1 MELAYFT
8 DVCDR
13 NELLFKPRLFQL
25 FSLSQPKLI
34 LRYSYAGGKQE
45 FLLSAAMEGPIDDL
59 PVSII
64 VVNLSA
70 AIPA

>member
-1 MELAYFT
+1 MYVTEINFCLNHGYFS
-8 DVCDR
+8 
-13 NELLFKPRLFQL
+13 
-25 FSLSQPKLI
+25 FSVSQPKLI

-45 FLLSAAMEGPIDDL
+45 FLLSAAMEGRIDDL

-70 AIPA
+70 AISA